1 MGWITKEKGT
11 FAMNNDNRD
20 NGAHSGSLILAG
32 VEPVESIEDLI
43 RQRGFFDT
51 VETDDKG

>member
-1 MGWITKEKGT
+1 
-11 FAMNNDNRD
+11 MNNDNRD